1 MDEKLLILLGLGSIL
16 YLATSNSDDN
26 DDGCDNSD
34 EINYDTFR
42 QNVPQQYDYFN
53 EFYEQPHQQTHN
65 NAVKPTNTPTYPP
78 HVTQHPRETKY
89 PQHPHTKHPVQY
101 NKNEHFEHQQ
111 DVSPLYFGN
120 MVQEN
125 YIPSDYHTTNSY
137 NSNDSGIPI
146 PVYDEKSG
154 NALPIGD
161 MTDMAAGEN
170 NKYIYD
176 RTIGSIGFT
185 STKIGG
191 RRRGQADY
199 IRGDLPILPDKGAW
213 FQVSA
218 DVTNT
223 LLDGALNVS
232 NGIGNNPEPARVPTS
247 GGSGAQ
253 HALSKS
259 GKYCDDDL
267 PPLELEKCLRDELY
281 TRQAEGKPISMR
293 DLKGAFTTGLQI

>member
-16 YLATSNSDDN
+16 YLATSNSEDNDCDN
-26 DDGCDNSD
+26 DDRDRD

-42 QNVPQQYDYFN
+42 RNVPQQYDYFN
-53 EFYEQPHQQTHN
+53 EFYETNQQECGQDN
-65 NAVKPTNTPTYPP
+65 KMN
-78 HVTQHPRETKY
+78 
-89 PQHPHTKHPVQY
+89 VQY
-101 NKNEHFEHQQ
+101 NRPPVESFQYQQNE
-111 DVSPLYFGN
+111 SPLFFGN

-125 YIPSDYHTTNSY
+125 YIPSDYHTMKDY
-137 NSNDSGIPI
+137 NVNDSGIDI

-154 NALPIGD
+154 NALPVGD

-199 IRGDLPILPDKGAW
+199 IRGDLPILPDKGSW
-213 FQVSA
+213 FQVSP

-223 LLDGALNVS
+223 LLDGALNIS
-232 NGIGNNPEPARVPTS
+232 NGIGNNNPDPTPAPTS
-247 GGSGAQ
+247 GGSSRSR
-253 HALSKS
+253 ALRAVSAL
-259 GKYCDDDL
+259 GQFCDDNL

-281 TRQAEGKPISMR
+281 TRQSEGQSISMK
-293 DLKGAFTTGLQI
+293 DLKGAFSSGLQI

>member
-26 DDGCDNSD
+26 DCDNDDNSD

-42 QNVPQQYDYFN
+42 RNVPQKYDYFN
-53 EFYEQPHQQTHN
+53 EFYETQPQQCGQDNQMT
-65 NAVKPTNTPTYPP
+65 
-78 HVTQHPRETKY
+78 
-89 PQHPHTKHPVQY
+89 VQY
-101 NKNEHFEHQQ
+101 NKPPLENFQYQQQNE
-111 DVSPLYFGN
+111 SPLYFGN

-125 YIPSDYHTTNSY
+125 YIPSDYHTNSNY
-137 NSNDSGIPI
+137 NANDSGIAI

-154 NALPIGD
+154 NTLPIGD

-232 NGIGNNPEPARVPTS
+232 NGIGNNPEPTPTPAPTS
-247 GGSGAQ
+247 SGGGSRPGAQ
-253 HALSKS
+253 FALRKSKK
-259 GKYCDDDL
+259 GNDCDDEL
-267 PPLELEKCLRDELY
+267 LSPLELEKCLRDDLY
-281 TRQAEGKPISMR
+281 TKQSEGQPISMR
-293 DLKGAFTTGLQI
+293 QLKSAFTTGLQI